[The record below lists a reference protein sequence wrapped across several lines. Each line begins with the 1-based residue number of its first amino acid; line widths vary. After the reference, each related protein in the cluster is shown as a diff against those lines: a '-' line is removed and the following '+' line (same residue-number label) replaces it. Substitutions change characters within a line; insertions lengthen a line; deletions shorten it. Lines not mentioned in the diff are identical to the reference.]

1 MKHFLFLHEF
11 YTSCAMIKLIIYQSQ
26 KFYRTNT
33 DNLLAFGLWTLIL

>member
-26 KFYRTNT
+26 KFNRTNT
-33 DNLLAFGLWTLIL
+33 KDLLAF